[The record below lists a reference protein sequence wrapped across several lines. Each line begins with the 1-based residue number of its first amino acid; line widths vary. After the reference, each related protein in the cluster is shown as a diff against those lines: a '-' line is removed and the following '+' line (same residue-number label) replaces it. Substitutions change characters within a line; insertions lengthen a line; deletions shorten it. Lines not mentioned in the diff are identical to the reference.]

1 MTGFRSGFRSLIG
14 PLVLRPAAKDRLRF
28 LLTISGIAVGVATI
42 AAIRL
47 ANASVLSSF
56 SDTVDFVAG
65 RAGITILADGPGIPE
80 AALAR
85 LAWVR
90 RAGAMLAPAVTETA
104 AAGAADGVVVEVLG
118 NDPHADAAA
127 REYSF
132 AEEKKE
138 EKKDF
143 LEREEGKE
151 GGGAAPEPIQ
161 PSKHASGASDILTIF
176 EKDAVLV
183 TSVFAKR
190 NSLRP
195 GSPLRLVTNGV
206 ERSFRVAAVLRPAGA
221 ARAAS
226 GSIVFMDLAAAQEA
240 FGKVGRLDRIDV
252 VPPPGLSEEDRVRL
266 EEEIRASLP
275 PGTTAGRPE
284 RRTETVDRLVRA
296 FRVNLSALG
305 LIALLV
311 GMYFVYNTLSISVLR
326 RRTDIGTVRALGA
339 SRRSVFAVFLAEGL
353 ALGILGS
360 AFGVGLGVVLA
371 KGALLLVGG
380 TATDLYIPSAHP
392 SLHLDP
398 LVLLF
403 AFALGVTSSVLS
415 ALAPALEAASVDP
428 AATMRHGSVEAVRR
442 SRTRPL
448 ALTGV
453 ALLVLAFLAALP
465 GPVRGLPLFGFLSV
479 FLIVSGVSLLAPA
492 AVTFAA
498 ARLDGPALR
507 LFGVEARLARA
518 NLTGS
523 LSRTSVA
530 VAALT
535 MALAM
540 MVSVA
545 VMVGSF
551 RTTVATWVS
560 QTLASDLFLSP
571 ASGKSGASF
580 GRIPDEAI
588 EIVRGVAGVDE
599 VDPFLAFGATRDGV
613 PFTIG
618 SGLFAFIAK
627 HGNLP
632 LVDGRD
638 PRRVFADALGRDE
651 AIVSEPYAE
660 KFRAKTGDFVELPT
674 DEGPV
679 RVRVAGIYTDY
690 SNDRG
695 TVTLDRAHF
704 QRLWPLTGAVT
715 LAVTLKEGV
724 SPEEGARRVSAA
736 LLGRYVLRVR
746 TNATLRRLVLRIF
759 DRTFAVT
766 YALEAVALAVAVLG
780 VLNTLTALVLE
791 RRREIGLLRVLG
803 ASAARVR
810 RAVRYEAA
818 AIGGLGAVLGALSG
832 GAMSLVLVHVI
843 NRQSFG
849 WTIAMHVPWAFLAAA
864 LGLVLLATLAAAS
877 RPAGLAAATDVAAAL
892 KEE

>member
-1 MTGFRSGFRSLIG
+1 VTGFRHLLG

-28 LLTISGIAVGVATI
+28 LLTVSGIAVGVATI

-65 RAGITILADGPGIPE
+65 KASITVLADGPGIPE
-80 AALAR
+80 ATLER
-85 LAWVR
+85 LAWLR
-90 RAGAMLAPAVTETA
+90 RAGATLAPAITETA
-104 AAGAADGVVVEVLG
+104 AAGAADGEVVDVLG
-118 NDPHADAAA
+118 IDPLADAAA

-132 AEEKKE
+132 VQEGPGKKN
-138 EKKDF
+138 F
-143 LEREEGKE
+143 LEGEEGKARAE
-151 GGGAAPEPIQ
+151 APHQIH
-161 PSKHASGASDILTIF
+161 PSKHASDILSIF
-176 EKDAVLV
+176 EKDSIFV

-195 GSPLRLVTNGV
+195 GSSLHLVTNGV
-206 ERSFRVAAVLRPAGA
+206 ERTFRVAAVLQPAGA

-226 GSIVFMDLAAAQEA
+226 GSILFMDLAGAQEA

-252 VPPPGLSEEDRVRL
+252 VLPPGLSEEGRARF

-339 SRRSVFAVFLAEGL
+339 SKRSVFAVFLAEGL
-353 ALGILGS
+353 ALGVLGS
-360 AFGVGLGVVLA
+360 AAGAGLGAVLA

-380 TATDLYIPSAHP
+380 TATELYIPSAHP

-398 LVLLF
+398 FVLLL
-403 AFALGVTSSVLS
+403 AFTVGVVSSVLS
-415 ALAPALEAASVDP
+415 ALAPALEAAGVEP
-428 AATMRHGSVEAVRR
+428 AATMRHGSVEAARR
-442 SRTRPL
+442 RRTRPL
-448 ALTGV
+448 ALAGV
-453 ALLVLAFLAALP
+453 VLLVLAFLATLP

-479 FLIVSGVSLLAPA
+479 SLIVSGVSLLAPA
-492 AVTFAA
+492 AVTLAA
-498 ARLDGPALR
+498 AHLDGPALR
-507 LFGVEARLARA
+507 IFGVEARLARA

-551 RTTVATWVS
+551 RTTVATWVG

-571 ASGKSGASF
+571 ASGRSGASF

-588 EIVRGVAGVDE
+588 EIVRGVPGVDE
-599 VDPFLAFGATRDGV
+599 VDPFLAFSATRDGV
-613 PFTIG
+613 PFTVG

-638 PRRVFADALGRDE
+638 PKKVLARALEQGE
-651 AIVSEPYAE
+651 VVVSEPYAE
-660 KFRAKTGDFVELPT
+660 KFRVRTGDEVELPS
-674 DEGPV
+674 DRGPV
-679 RVRVAGIYTDY
+679 RFRVAGVYTDY

-695 TVTLDRAHF
+695 TVTLDRAQF
-704 QRLWPLTGAVT
+704 QRIWPLTGASTV
-715 LAVTLKEGV
+715 AVTLKGGV
-724 SPEEGARRVSAA
+724 SPEEGARRVAAA
-736 LLGRYVLRVR
+736 LQGSYVLRVR
-746 TNATLRRLVLRIF
+746 TNATLRRIVLRIF

-766 YALEAVALAVAVLG
+766 YALEGVALAVAVLG

-818 AIGGLGAVLGALSG
+818 AIGSLGTILGTLAG

-849 WTIAMHVPWAFLAAA
+849 WTIAMHTPWGFLAAA

>member
-1 MTGFRSGFRSLIG
+1 VTGSRSEFRALIG

-65 RAGITILADGPGIPE
+65 KAGITILADGPGIPE
-80 AALAR
+80 ATLTR

-90 RAGAMLAPAVTETA
+90 RAGATLAPAITETA
-104 AAGAADGVVVEVLG
+104 AAGAVDGEVVDVLG
-118 NDPHADAAA
+118 IDPLADTAA

-138 EKKDF
+138 KKNF
-143 LEREEGKE
+143 LEGEEGKKR
-151 GGGAAPEPIQ
+151 ATTTALF
-161 PSKHASGASDILTIF
+161 SIF
-176 EKDAVLV
+176 EEKSLLI
-183 TSVFAKR
+183 TSALAKR
-190 NSLRP
+190 HGLRTGSSL
-195 GSPLRLVTNGV
+195 SLVTNGV
-206 ERSFRVAAVLRPAGA
+206 ERTFRVAAVLHPVGA

-226 GSIVFMDLAAAQEA
+226 GSILFMDLAAAQEA

-252 VPPPGLSEEDRVRL
+252 VLPPGLSEEGRARFED
-266 EEEIRASLP
+266 EIRASLP

-339 SRRSVFAVFLAEGL
+339 SRRSVFTVFLAEGL
-353 ALGILGS
+353 VLGVLGS
-360 AFGVGLGVVLA
+360 GAGVGLGLVLA

-380 TATDLYIPSAHP
+380 TATELYIPSAHP

-398 LVLLF
+398 LVLLL
-403 AFALGVTSSVLS
+403 AFALGVASSVLS

-442 SRTRPL
+442 RRTRPL
-448 ALTGV
+448 AVVG
-453 ALLVLAFLAALP
+453 AFLLVVAFLATLP
-465 GPVRGLPLFGFLSV
+465 GPIGGLPLFGFLSV

-507 LFGVEARLARA
+507 VFGVEARLARA

-551 RTTVATWVS
+551 RTTVATWAS
-560 QTLASDLFLSP
+560 QTLSSDLFLSP

-580 GRIPDEAI
+580 GRIPDAAI
-588 EIVRGVAGVDE
+588 EIVRGVPGVDE

-638 PRRVFADALGRDE
+638 TRRVFTDALANDE
-651 AIVSEPYAE
+651 AMISEPYAE
-660 KFRAKTGDFVELPT
+660 KFHVKTGDFVELPT
-674 DEGPV
+674 DKGPA
-679 RVRVAGIYTDY
+679 RVPVAGIYTDY

-715 LAVTLKEGV
+715 IAVSLKKGV
-724 SPEEGARRVSAA
+724 SPEEGARRVLAA
-736 LLGRYVLRVR
+736 LQGRYVLRVR
-746 TNATLRRLVLRIF
+746 TNATLRKLVLRIF

-766 YALEAVALAVAVLG
+766 YALEGVALAVAVLG

-818 AIGGLGAVLGALSG
+818 AIGGLGVGLGTLAG

-849 WTIAMHVPWAFLAAA
+849 WTIAMHVPWGFLAAA
-864 LGLVLLATLAAAS
+864 LGLVLLATLAAAT

>member
-1 MTGFRSGFRSLIG
+1 
-14 PLVLRPAAKDRLRF
+14 
-28 LLTISGIAVGVATI
+28 
-42 AAIRL
+42 
-47 ANASVLSSF
+47 
-56 SDTVDFVAG
+56 
-65 RAGITILADGPGIPE
+65 
-80 AALAR
+80 
-85 LAWVR
+85 
-90 RAGAMLAPAVTETA
+90 
-104 AAGAADGVVVEVLG
+104 
-118 NDPHADAAA
+118 
-127 REYSF
+127 
-132 AEEKKE
+132 
-138 EKKDF
+138 
-143 LEREEGKE
+143 
-151 GGGAAPEPIQ
+151 
-161 PSKHASGASDILTIF
+161 
-176 EKDAVLV
+176 
-183 TSVFAKR
+183 
-190 NSLRP
+190 
-195 GSPLRLVTNGV
+195 
-206 ERSFRVAAVLRPAGA
+206 
-221 ARAAS
+221 
-226 GSIVFMDLAAAQEA
+226 
-240 FGKVGRLDRIDV
+240 
-252 VPPPGLSEEDRVRL
+252 
-266 EEEIRASLP
+266 
-275 PGTTAGRPE
+275 
-284 RRTETVDRLVRA
+284 
-296 FRVNLSALG
+296 
-305 LIALLV
+305 
-311 GMYFVYNTLSISVLR
+311 
-326 RRTDIGTVRALGA
+326 
-339 SRRSVFAVFLAEGL
+339 
-353 ALGILGS
+353 
-360 AFGVGLGVVLA
+360 
-371 KGALLLVGG
+371 
-380 TATDLYIPSAHP
+380 
-392 SLHLDP
+392 
-398 LVLLF
+398 
-403 AFALGVTSSVLS
+403 VLS
-415 ALAPALEAASVDP
+415 ALAPALEASRVDP
-428 AATMRHGSVEAVRR
+428 AATMRHGSIEAVRR
-442 SRTRPL
+442 RRTRPL
-448 ALTGV
+448 ALVG
-453 ALLVLAFLAALP
+453 AFLLVLAFLATLP
-465 GPVRGLPLFGFLSV
+465 GPVGGLPLFGFLSV

-498 ARLDGPALR
+498 SRLDGPALR

-551 RTTVATWVS
+551 RTTVSIWVS

-588 EIVRGVAGVDE
+588 ALVRSVGGVDE
-599 VDPFLAFGATRDGV
+599 VDPFLAFGATRHGV

-638 PRRVFADALGRDE
+638 ARKVFTEALGKDD
-651 AIVSEPYAE
+651 AMISEPYAE
-660 KFRAKTGDFVELPT
+660 KFRVKTGDFVELPT
-674 DEGPV
+674 DKGPV
-679 RVRVAGIYTDY
+679 LIRVAGIYTDY

-704 QRLWPLTGAVT
+704 QRLWPLAGASTV
-715 LAVTLKEGV
+715 AVTLKEGV

-736 LLGRYVLRVR
+736 LQGRYALRVR

-803 ASAARVR
+803 ASAARVK

-818 AIGGLGAVLGALSG
+818 AIGGLGVCLGALSG

-849 WTIAMHVPWAFLAAA
+849 WTIAMHVPWGFLAAA
-864 LGLVLLATLAAAS
+864 LSLVLLATLAAAA

>member
-1 MTGFRSGFRSLIG
+1 MTGFAAGFRPLIG

-28 LLTISGIAVGVATI
+28 LLTISGIAVGVATV

-65 RAGITILADGPGIPE
+65 KAGVTILADGPGIPE
-80 AALAR
+80 ATLAR

-90 RAGAMLAPAVTETA
+90 RAGATLAPAITETA
-104 AAGAADGVVVEVLG
+104 AAGAVDGEVVEVLG
-118 NDPHADAAA
+118 IDPLADTAA

-132 AEEKKE
+132 AEERRGKENFLEGEEGRGKERAAHPSLFAIFE
-138 EKKDF
+138 EKS
-143 LEREEGKE
+143 LL
-151 GGGAAPEPIQ
+151 I
-161 PSKHASGASDILTIF
+161 
-176 EKDAVLV
+176 
-183 TSVFAKR
+183 TSAFAKR
-190 NSLRP
+190 QGLRAGSSL
-195 GSPLRLVTNGV
+195 SLVTNGV
-206 ERSFRVAAVLRPAGA
+206 ERTFRVAAVLHPVGA

-226 GSIVFMDLAAAQEA
+226 GSIIFMDLGAAQEA

-252 VPPPGLSEEDRVRL
+252 VLPPGLPGDERARF

-339 SRRSVFAVFLAEGL
+339 SKRSVFVVFLAEGL

-360 AFGVGLGVVLA
+360 GAGVGLGLLLA
-371 KGALLLVGG
+371 KAALLLVGG
-380 TATDLYIPSAHP
+380 TATELYIPSAHP

-403 AFALGVTSSVLS
+403 AFTLGVTTSVLS
-415 ALAPALEAASVDP
+415 ALAPALEAARVDP

-442 SRTRPL
+442 RRARPL

-453 ALLVLAFLAALP
+453 ALLVFAFLATLP

-498 ARLDGPALR
+498 ARFDGPALH
-507 LFGVEARLARA
+507 LFGVEARLART

-551 RTTVATWVS
+551 RTTVAIWVS

-599 VDPFLAFGATRDGV
+599 VDPFLAFGATRNGV

-618 SGLFAFIAK
+618 SGLFSFIAK

-632 LVDGRD
+632 LVDGRET
-638 PRRVFADALGRDE
+638 RKVFTDALGKDE
-651 AIVSEPYAE
+651 AMISEPYAE
-660 KFRAKTGDFVELPT
+660 KFHVKTGDFVELPT
-674 DEGPV
+674 DRGPA

-704 QRLWPLTGAVT
+704 QKLWPLTGAVSI
-715 LAVTLKEGV
+715 AVTLKEGV

-736 LLGRYVLRVR
+736 LQGRYALRVR

-803 ASAARVR
+803 ASAARVK

-818 AIGGLGAVLGALSG
+818 AIGSLGVVMGVLSG

-849 WTIAMHVPWAFLAAA
+849 WTIAMHPPWGFLATA

>member
-1 MTGFRSGFRSLIG
+1 MTGSGPGLRSGFSSLIG
-14 PLVLRPAAKDRLRF
+14 PLVLRPASADRLRF
-28 LLTISGIAVGVATI
+28 LLTVSGIAVGVATI

-65 RAGITILADGPGIPE
+65 KAGITVLADGPGIPE
-80 AALAR
+80 GALER
-85 LAWVR
+85 LAWLR
-90 RAGAMLAPAVTETA
+90 RAGATLAPAITETA
-104 AAGAADGVVVEVLG
+104 AAGAADGEVVEVLG
-118 NDPHADAAA
+118 IDPLADAAA

-132 AEEKKE
+132 AEE
-138 EKKDF
+138 
-143 LEREEGKE
+143 RTGKSN
-151 GGGAAPEPIQ
+151 AAPERNYL
-161 PSKHASGASDILTIF
+161 SKHASEASDILSIF
-176 EKDAVLV
+176 EQNSILV

-190 NSLRP
+190 NSLQP
-195 GSPLRLVTNGV
+195 GSSLRLVTNGV
-206 ERSFRVAAVLRPAGA
+206 ERTFRVAAVLHPTGA

-226 GSIVFMDLAAAQEA
+226 GSIVFMDLAVAQEA

-252 VPPPGLSEEDRVRL
+252 VLPPGLSEDARARF

-284 RRTETVDRLVRA
+284 RRTETVERLVRA

-339 SRRSVFAVFLAEGL
+339 SKRSVFTVFLAEGL
-353 ALGILGS
+353 ALGVLGS
-360 AFGVGLGVVLA
+360 AAGTALGVALA

-380 TATDLYIPSAHP
+380 TATELYVPSAHP
-392 SLHLDP
+392 ALHLDP
-398 LVLLF
+398 RVLLF
-403 AFALGVTSSVLS
+403 AFGVGVVSSVLS
-415 ALAPALEAASVDP
+415 ALAPALEAAAVEP
-428 AATMRHGSVEAVRR
+428 AATMRHGSVEAARR
-442 SRTRPL
+442 RRTRPL
-448 ALTGV
+448 ALAGS
-453 ALLVLAFLAALP
+453 ALLVLGYLATRP
-465 GPVRGLPLFGFLSV
+465 GPVDGLPLFGFASV

-498 ARLDGPALR
+498 ARLDRPALR
-507 LFGVEARLARA
+507 LLGVEARLARA

-551 RTTVATWVS
+551 RATVATWVG
-560 QTLASDLFLSP
+560 QTLSSDLFLSP
-571 ASGKSGASF
+571 ASGRSGPSF

-588 EIVRGVAGVDE
+588 ALVRAVEGVDD
-599 VDPFLAFGATRDGV
+599 VDPFLAFSATRNGV
-613 PFTIG
+613 PFTVG
-618 SGLFAFIAK
+618 SGLFAFVAR

-632 LVDGRD
+632 LVGGRD
-638 PRRVFADALGRDE
+638 TRAVFTEALAKNE
-651 AIVSEPYAE
+651 AMISEPFAE
-660 KFRAKTGDFVELPT
+660 KFHVNAGELVELPT
-674 DEGPV
+674 DRGPV
-679 RVRVAGIYTDY
+679 EVRVAGIYTDY

-695 TVTLDRAHF
+695 TVTLDRDHF
-704 QRLWPLTGAVT
+704 QRLWPLTGANSV
-715 LAVTLKEGV
+715 AVTLVDGV
-724 SPEEGARRVSAA
+724 TPEEGARRVAAA
-736 LLGRYVLRVR
+736 LRGRFALRVR
-746 TNATLRRLVLRIF
+746 TNAALRKIVLRIF

-780 VLNTLTALVLE
+780 VFNTLTALVLE

-803 ASAARVR
+803 ASAARVK

-818 AIGGLGAVLGALSG
+818 AIGSLGAGLGALAG
-832 GAMSLVLVHVI
+832 GAMSLVLVRVI

-849 WTIAMHVPWAFLAAA
+849 WTIAMHVPWSFLAAA

>member
-1 MTGFRSGFRSLIG
+1 MTGFRSGFRPLIG

-65 RAGITILADGPGIPE
+65 KAGVTILADGPGIPE
-80 AALAR
+80 ATLAR

-90 RAGAMLAPAVTETA
+90 RVGATLAPAITETA
-104 AAGAADGVVVEVLG
+104 AAGAADGEVVNVLG
-118 NDPHADAAA
+118 IDPLTDTAA

-132 AEEKKE
+132 A
-138 EKKDF
+138 
-143 LEREEGKE
+143 
-151 GGGAAPEPIQ
+151 Q
-161 PSKHASGASDILTIF
+161 SASRLSSIF
-176 EKDAVLV
+176 EENSILI
-183 TSVFAKR
+183 TESFAGR
-190 NSLRP
+190 HRLSP
-195 GSPLRLVTNGV
+195 GSSLPLVTNGV
-206 ERSFRVAAVLRPAGA
+206 ERTFRVAAVLRPVGA

-226 GSIVFMDLAAAQEA
+226 GSILFMDLAAAQEA

-252 VPPPGLSEEDRVRL
+252 VPPPGLSEDDRARF

-353 ALGILGS
+353 ALGVLGS
-360 AFGVGLGVVLA
+360 TAGVGLGVVLA

-380 TATDLYIPSAHP
+380 TATELYIPSAHP

-403 AFALGVTSSVLS
+403 AFGLGVASSVLS

-442 SRTRPL
+442 RRTRPL

-453 ALLVLAFLAALP
+453 VLLVLAFLATLP
-465 GPVRGLPLFGFLSV
+465 GPVRGLPLFGFVSV

-551 RTTVATWVS
+551 RTTVATWVG

-588 EIVRGVAGVDE
+588 EIVRGVPGVDE

-638 PRRVFADALGRDE
+638 TREVFTEALGKDE
-651 AIVSEPYAE
+651 AMISEPYAE
-660 KFRAKTGDFVELPT
+660 KFRVKTGDFVELPT
-674 DEGPV
+674 DKGPA
-679 RVRVAGIYTDY
+679 RVRVSGIYTDY

-715 LAVTLKEGV
+715 VAVTLKEGV

-736 LLGRYVLRVR
+736 LRGRYVLRVR
-746 TNATLRRLVLRIF
+746 TNATLRKLVLRIF

-818 AIGGLGAVLGALSG
+818 AIGGLGVALGALSG

-849 WTIAMHVPWAFLAAA
+849 WTIAMHPPWGFLAAA

-877 RPAGLAAATDVAAAL
+877 RPAGLAAATDPAAAL

>member
-1 MTGFRSGFRSLIG
+1 MTGFSSLIS

-28 LLTISGIAVGVATI
+28 FLTVSGIAVGVATI

-65 RAGITILADGPGIPE
+65 KAGITVLADGPGIPE
-80 AALAR
+80 AALER
-85 LAWVR
+85 LAWLR
-90 RAGAMLAPAVTETA
+90 RAGATLAPAISETA
-104 AAGAADGVVVEVLG
+104 AAGAADGEVVEVLG
-118 NDPHADAAA
+118 IDPLAEGGA
-127 REYSF
+127 REYRF
-132 AEEKKE
+132 APSQDDSTERTSYSGAHPPLS
-138 EKKDF
+138 F
-143 LEREEGKE
+143 LEGEKGKE
-151 GGGAAPEPIQ
+151 RAAASDHGGADARREQIP
-161 PSKHASGASDILTIF
+161 PSKHASEASGALSSSAPSKQEADGSEANLFSIF
-176 EKDAVLV
+176 EKNSILV

-190 NSLRP
+190 NSLQP
-195 GSPLRLVTNGV
+195 GSSLRLVTNGV
-206 ERSFRVAAVLRPAGA
+206 ERTFRVAAVLRPTGA

-226 GSIVFMDLAAAQEA
+226 GSIVFMDLAVAQEA

-252 VPPPGLSEEDRVRL
+252 VLPAGISEDGRARF

-305 LIALLV
+305 LVALLV

-339 SRRSVFAVFLAEGL
+339 SKRSVFAVFLAEGL
-353 ALGILGS
+353 ALGVLGS
-360 AFGVGLGVVLA
+360 AGGVALGAGLA
-371 KGALLLVGG
+371 EGALLLVGG
-380 TATDLYIPSAHP
+380 TATELYLPSAHP
-392 SLHLDP
+392 VLRLD
-398 LVLLF
+398 LRVLLF
-403 AFALGVTSSVLS
+403 SFTVGVVSSVLS
-415 ALAPALEAASVDP
+415 ALAPALEAAGVEP
-428 AATMRHGSVEAVRR
+428 AATMRHGSIEAARR
-442 SRTRPL
+442 RRTRPL
-448 ALTGV
+448 ALAGA
-453 ALLVLAFLAALP
+453 ALLVLAFLATRP
-465 GPVRGLPLFGFLSV
+465 GPVNGLPLFGFVSV

-498 ARLDGPALR
+498 ARLDRPALR
-507 LFGVEARLARA
+507 FFGVEARLARA

-545 VMVGSF
+545 IMVGSF
-551 RTTVATWVS
+551 RTTVATWVG

-571 ASGKSGASF
+571 ASGRSGPSF

-588 EIVRGVAGVDE
+588 ELVRAVPGVDD
-599 VDPFLAFGATRDGV
+599 VDPFLAFPATRDGV
-613 PFTIG
+613 PFTVG
-618 SGLFAFIAK
+618 SGVFSFVAK

-638 PRRVFADALGRDE
+638 TKKVFTEALGKDE
-651 AIVSEPYAE
+651 AMISEPFAE
-660 KFRAKTGDFVELPT
+660 KFHVKAGELVELPT
-674 DEGPV
+674 DHGPV

-695 TVTLDRAHF
+695 TVTLDRAQF
-704 QRLWPLTGAVT
+704 QRLWPLTGAVSV
-715 LAVTLKEGV
+715 AVTLKDGV
-724 SPEEGARRVSAA
+724 SPEEGARRIAAA
-736 LLGRYVLRVR
+736 LRGRFALRVR
-746 TNATLRRLVLRIF
+746 TNATLRKIVLRIF

-780 VLNTLTALVLE
+780 VFNTLTALVLE

-803 ASAARVR
+803 ASAARVK
-810 RAVRYEAA
+810 RAV
-818 AIGGLGAVLGALSG
+818 
-832 GAMSLVLVHVI
+832 
-843 NRQSFG
+843 
-849 WTIAMHVPWAFLAAA
+849 
-864 LGLVLLATLAAAS
+864 
-877 RPAGLAAATDVAAAL
+877 
-892 KEE
+892 

>member
-1 MTGFRSGFRSLIG
+1 MTGSTPDLRCGFRSLIG
-14 PLVLRPAAKDRLRF
+14 PLVLRPATKDRLRF
-28 LLTISGIAVGVATI
+28 LLTVSGIAVGVATI

-47 ANASVLSSF
+47 ANTSVLSSF

-65 RAGITILADGPGIPE
+65 KASITVLADGPGIPE
-80 AALAR
+80 ATLER
-85 LAWVR
+85 LAWLR
-90 RAGAMLAPAVTETA
+90 SAGATLAPAITETA
-104 AAGAADGVVVEVLG
+104 AAGAVDGEVVEVLG
-118 NDPHADAAA
+118 IDPLADGTA

-132 AEEKKE
+132 AEERTGKKN
-138 EKKDF
+138 F
-143 LEREEGKE
+143 LEGKE
-151 GGGAAPEPIQ
+151 RTERMRSDLLSLFEANSILITSSFADR
-161 PSKHASGASDILTIF
+161 HA
-176 EKDAVLV
+176 
-183 TSVFAKR
+183 
-190 NSLRP
+190 LRA
-195 GSPLRLVTNGV
+195 GSRLPLVTNGV
-206 ERSFRVAAVLRPAGA
+206 ERTFRVAAVLQPAGA

-226 GSIVFMDLAAAQEA
+226 GSILFMDLAAAQEA

-252 VPPPGLSEEDRVRL
+252 VLPPGLSEEGRARF

-311 GMYFVYNTLSISVLR
+311 GMCFVYNTLSISVLR

-339 SRRSVFAVFLAEGL
+339 SKRSIFAVFLAEGL
-353 ALGILGS
+353 ALGVLGS
-360 AFGVGLGVVLA
+360 AAGAALGAVLA

-380 TATDLYIPSAHP
+380 TATELYVPSSHP
-392 SLHLDP
+392 TLHLDP

-403 AFALGVTSSVLS
+403 AFALGVASSVLS
-415 ALAPALEAASVDP
+415 ALAPALEAAGVEP

-442 SRTRPL
+442 RRTRPL
-448 ALTGV
+448 ALAGV
-453 ALLVLAFLAALP
+453 VLLALAFLATFP

-479 FLIVSGVSLLAPA
+479 FLIVSGASLLAPA
-492 AVTFAA
+492 AVTLAA

-507 LFGVEARLARA
+507 VFGVDARLARA

-551 RTTVATWVS
+551 RTTVATWVG

-588 EIVRGVAGVDE
+588 DLVRTVPGVDE

-613 PFTIG
+613 PFTVG
-618 SGLFAFIAK
+618 SRLFTAIAK

-638 PRRVFADALGRDE
+638 PKKVLAFALEQGE
-651 AIVSEPYAE
+651 AVVSEPYAV
-660 KFRAKTGDFVELPT
+660 KFRVRTGDEVVLPS
-674 DEGPV
+674 DRGPV
-679 RVRVAGIYTDY
+679 RFRVAGVYTDY

-695 TVTLDRAHF
+695 TVTLDRAQF
-704 QRLWPLTGAVT
+704 QRTWPLTGASTV
-715 LAVTLKEGV
+715 AVTLKDGV
-724 SPEEGARRVSAA
+724 SPEEGARRVAGA
-736 LLGRYVLRVR
+736 LRGRYVLRVR
-746 TNATLRRLVLRIF
+746 TNATLRKLVLRIF

-818 AIGGLGAVLGALSG
+818 AIGGLGAGMGALAG

-849 WTIAMHVPWAFLAAA
+849 WTIAMHAPWGFLAAA
-864 LGLVLLATLAAAS
+864 LALVLLATLAAAS
-877 RPAGLAAATDVAAAL
+877 HPAGLAAATDVAAAL

>member
-1 MTGFRSGFRSLIG
+1 MTGSTPDLRCGFRSLIG

-28 LLTISGIAVGVATI
+28 LLTVSGIAVGVATI

-47 ANASVLSSF
+47 ANTSVLSSF

-65 RAGITILADGPGIPE
+65 KASITVLADGPGIPE
-80 AALAR
+80 ATLER
-85 LAWVR
+85 LAWLR
-90 RAGAMLAPAVTETA
+90 SAGATLAPAITETA
-104 AAGAADGVVVEVLG
+104 AAGAVDGEVVDVLGVDPLADG
-118 NDPHADAAA
+118 AA

-132 AEEKKE
+132 
-138 EKKDF
+138 DH
-143 LEREEGKE
+143 
-151 GGGAAPEPIQ
+151 
-161 PSKHASGASDILTIF
+161 PSKHASEASDILSIF
-176 EKDAVLV
+176 EKDSILV

-195 GSPLRLVTNGV
+195 GSSLRLVTNGV
-206 ERSFRVAAVLRPAGA
+206 ERTFRVAAVLQPAGA

-252 VPPPGLSEEDRVRL
+252 VLPAGLSEVGRARF

-326 RRTDIGTVRALGA
+326 RRTDIGTVSALGA
-339 SRRSVFAVFLAEGL
+339 SKRSIFAVFLAEGL
-353 ALGILGS
+353 ALGVLGS
-360 AFGVGLGVVLA
+360 AAGTGLGAVLA

-380 TATDLYIPSAHP
+380 TATELYVPSAHP

-403 AFALGVTSSVLS
+403 AFALGVASSVLS
-415 ALAPALEAASVDP
+415 ALAPALEAAGVEP

-442 SRTRPL
+442 RRTRPL
-448 ALTGV
+448 ALAGV
-453 ALLVLAFLAALP
+453 VLLALAFLATFP

-479 FLIVSGVSLLAPA
+479 FLIVSGASLLAPA
-492 AVTFAA
+492 AVTLAA

-507 LFGVEARLARA
+507 VFGVDARLARA

-551 RTTVATWVS
+551 RTTVATWVG

-580 GRIPDEAI
+580 GRITDEAI
-588 EIVRGVAGVDE
+588 DLVRTVPGVDE

-613 PFTIG
+613 PFTVG
-618 SGLFAFIAK
+618 SRLFTAIAE

-638 PRRVFADALGRDE
+638 PKKVLAFALEQGE
-651 AIVSEPYAE
+651 AVVSEPYAV
-660 KFRAKTGDFVELPT
+660 KFRVRTGDEVVLPS
-674 DEGPV
+674 DRGPV
-679 RVRVAGIYTDY
+679 RFRVAGVYTDY

-695 TVTLDRAHF
+695 TVTLDRAQF
-704 QRLWPLTGAVT
+704 QRTWPLTGASTV
-715 LAVTLKEGV
+715 AVTLKDGV
-724 SPEEGARRVSAA
+724 SPEEGARRVAGA
-736 LLGRYVLRVR
+736 LRGRYVLRVR
-746 TNATLRRLVLRIF
+746 TNATLRKLVLRIF

-766 YALEAVALAVAVLG
+766 YALEGVALAVAVLG

-818 AIGGLGAVLGALSG
+818 AIGGLGVGMGALAG

-849 WTIAMHVPWAFLAAA
+849 WTIAMHAPWGFLAAA
-864 LGLVLLATLAAAS
+864 LGLVLLATLTAAS

>member
-1 MTGFRSGFRSLIG
+1 MTARPPGFRPLFS
-14 PLVLRPAAKDRLRF
+14 PLVLRPALKDRLRF
-28 LLTISGIAVGVATI
+28 FLTISGIAVGVATV

-65 RAGITILADGPGIPE
+65 RAGVTILADGPGIPE
-80 AALAR
+80 GTLER
-85 LAWVR
+85 LSWVR
-90 RAGAMLAPAVTETA
+90 RSGATLVPAISETA
-104 AAGAADGVVVEVLG
+104 AAGAADGEVVEVLG
-118 NDPHADAAA
+118 IDPLADAAA

-132 AEEKKE
+132 AEEEKGKK
-138 EKKDF
+138 KKDF
-143 LEREEGKE
+143 LE
-151 GGGAAPEPIQ
+151 
-161 PSKHASGASDILTIF
+161 SSGLFSIF
-176 EKDAVLV
+176 EANSLLV
-183 TSVFAKR
+183 TSAFAAR
-190 NSLRP
+190 HGLHV
-195 GSPLRLVTNGV
+195 GSALPLVTNGV
-206 ERSFRVAAVLRPAGA
+206 ERVFHVAAILRPRGA

-226 GSIVFMDLAAAQEA
+226 GSIVFMDLGSAQEA
-240 FGKVGRLDRIDV
+240 FGRIGRLDRIDV
-252 VPPPGLSEEDRVRL
+252 VLPEGLSEEARARF

-339 SRRSVFAVFLAEGL
+339 SRRSVFAVFLTEGL
-353 ALGILGS
+353 ALGALGS
-360 AFGVGLGVVLA
+360 ALGVGLGLVLA
-371 KGALLLVGG
+371 NAALLLVGG
-380 TATDLYIPSAHP
+380 TATELYVPSAHP
-392 SLHLDP
+392 SLHVDP
-398 LVLLF
+398 FVLLF
-403 AFALGVTSSVLS
+403 AFGLGVASSVLS
-415 ALAPALEAASVDP
+415 ALAPALEASSVDP
-428 AATMRHGSVEAVRR
+428 ASTMRHGSVEAIRR
-442 SRTRPL
+442 RRTRPL
-448 ALTGV
+448 ALTGLV
-453 ALLVLAFLAALP
+453 LLVLAFLATRP
-465 GPVRGLPLFGFLSV
+465 GPVHGLPLFGFLSV

-507 LFGVEARLARA
+507 FFGVEARLARA

-540 MVSVA
+540 MVSIA

-560 QTLASDLFLSP
+560 QTLSSDLFLSP
-571 ASGKSGASF
+571 ASGRSGASF

-588 EIVRGVAGVDE
+588 EIVRGVPGVDE
-599 VDPFLAFGATRDGV
+599 VDPYLAFGATRDGI

-638 PRRVFADALGRDE
+638 TREVFAGALGRDE
-651 AIVSEPYAE
+651 AMVSEPYAE
-660 KFRAKTGDFVELPT
+660 KFRVKTGDFVALPT
-674 DEGPV
+674 DRGPV
-679 RVRVAGIYTDY
+679 DVRVAGIYTDY

-715 LAVTLKEGV
+715 LAVTLKEGI
-724 SPEEGARRVSAA
+724 SPEEGARRVTAA
-736 LLGRYVLRVR
+736 LQGRYVLRVR

-780 VLNTLTALVLE
+780 ILNTLTALVLE

-803 ASAARVR
+803 ASAAQVR

-818 AIGGLGAVLGALSG
+818 AIGGIGTALGALSG

-849 WTIAMHVPWAFLAAA
+849 WTISMHTPWGFLAAA
-864 LGLVLLATLAAAS
+864 LSLVLLATLAAAS

>member
-1 MTGFRSGFRSLIG
+1 VTDFRSGFRPLIG

-65 RAGITILADGPGIPE
+65 KAGVTILADGPGIPE
-80 AALAR
+80 ATLAQ

-90 RAGAMLAPAVTETA
+90 RAGATLAPAITETS
-104 AAGAADGVVVEVLG
+104 AAGAVDGEVVDVLG
-118 NDPHADAAA
+118 IDPLADAAA

-132 AEEKKE
+132 AEEKTGKR
-138 EKKDF
+138 DF
-143 LEREEGKE
+143 LERKEGWE
-151 GGGAAPEPIQ
+151 GGGAAPELIH
-161 PSKHASGASDILTIF
+161 PSKHASEASDILSIF
-176 EKDAVLV
+176 DKDSVLV

-190 NSLRP
+190 NSLRL

-206 ERSFRVAAVLRPAGA
+206 ERTLRVAAVLRPVGA

-252 VPPPGLSEEDRVRL
+252 VLPPGLSEEDRARF

-353 ALGILGS
+353 ALGVLGS
-360 AFGVGLGVVLA
+360 AAGVGLGLALA

-380 TATDLYIPSAHP
+380 TATELYIPSAHP

-398 LVLLF
+398 LVLLL
-403 AFALGVTSSVLS
+403 AFTIGVASSVLS

-442 SRTRPL
+442 RRTRPL
-448 ALTGV
+448 AVTGLV
-453 ALLVLAFLAALP
+453 LLVLAFLATLP
-465 GPVRGLPLFGFLSV
+465 GAIGGLPLFGFLSV

-498 ARLDGPALR
+498 GHLDGPALR

-551 RTTVATWVS
+551 RTTVAIWVS

-571 ASGKSGASF
+571 ASGTSGASF

-588 EIVRGVAGVDE
+588 EIVRGVPGVDD
-599 VDPFLAFGATRDGV
+599 VDPFLAFGATSDGV

-638 PRRVFADALGRDE
+638 TRKVFTEALGKDE
-651 AIVSEPYAE
+651 AMISEPYAE
-660 KFRAKTGDFVELPT
+660 KFRVKTGDFVELPT
-674 DEGPV
+674 DKGPV

-715 LAVTLKEGV
+715 IAVTLKEGV
-724 SPEEGARRVSAA
+724 SSEEGARRVSAA
-736 LLGRYVLRVR
+736 LQGRYVLRVR

-766 YALEAVALAVAVLG
+766 YALEGVALAVAVLG

-818 AIGGLGAVLGALSG
+818 AIGGLGVSLGALSG
-832 GAMSLVLVHVI
+832 GGMSLVLVHVI

-849 WTIAMHVPWAFLAAA
+849 WTIAMHPPWGFLAAA

>member
-1 MTGFRSGFRSLIG
+1 MTGFAAGFRPLIG

-28 LLTISGIAVGVATI
+28 LLTISGIAVGVATV

-65 RAGITILADGPGIPE
+65 KAGVTILADGPGIPE
-80 AALAR
+80 ATLAR

-90 RAGAMLAPAVTETA
+90 RAGATLAPAITETA
-104 AAGAADGVVVEVLG
+104 AAGAVDGEVVEVLG
-118 NDPHADAAA
+118 IDPLADTAA

-132 AEEKKE
+132 AEERRGKE
-138 EKKDF
+138 NF
-143 LEREEGKE
+143 LEGEEGRGKE
-151 GGGAAPEPIQ
+151 RAAH
-161 PSKHASGASDILTIF
+161 PSLFAIF
-176 EKDAVLV
+176 EENSLLI
-183 TSVFAKR
+183 TSAFAKR
-190 NSLRP
+190 QGLRAGSSL
-195 GSPLRLVTNGV
+195 SLVTNGV
-206 ERSFRVAAVLRPAGA
+206 ERTFRVAAVLHLVGA

-226 GSIVFMDLAAAQEA
+226 GSIIFMDLGAAQEA

-252 VPPPGLSEEDRVRL
+252 VLPPGLPGDERARF

-339 SRRSVFAVFLAEGL
+339 SKRSVFAVFLAEGL

-360 AFGVGLGVVLA
+360 GAGVGLGLLLA
-371 KGALLLVGG
+371 KAALLLVGG
-380 TATDLYIPSAHP
+380 TATELYIPSAHP

-403 AFALGVTSSVLS
+403 AFTLGVTTSVLS
-415 ALAPALEAASVDP
+415 ALAPALEAARVDP

-442 SRTRPL
+442 RRARPL

-453 ALLVLAFLAALP
+453 ALLVFAFLATLP

-498 ARLDGPALR
+498 ARFDGPALH
-507 LFGVEARLARA
+507 LFGVEARLART

-551 RTTVATWVS
+551 RTTVAIWVS

-599 VDPFLAFGATRDGV
+599 VDPFLAFGATRNGV

-618 SGLFAFIAK
+618 SGLFSFIAK

-632 LVDGRD
+632 LVDGRET
-638 PRRVFADALGRDE
+638 RKVFTDALGKGE
-651 AIVSEPYAE
+651 AMISEPYAE
-660 KFRAKTGDFVELPT
+660 KFHVKTGDFVELPT
-674 DEGPV
+674 DRGPA

-704 QRLWPLTGAVT
+704 QKLWPLTGAVSI
-715 LAVTLKEGV
+715 AVTLKEGV

-736 LLGRYVLRVR
+736 LQGRYALRVR

-803 ASAARVR
+803 ASAARVK

-818 AIGGLGAVLGALSG
+818 AIGSLGVVMGVLSG

-849 WTIAMHVPWAFLAAA
+849 WTIAMHPPWGFLATA